1 MRVQTRHVF
10 LRRCSVALLCLSVSF
25 LSLGFFSVDAHAGPP
40 QRIASLNM
48 CVDQLL
54 VKLVP
59 KARIASVT
67 YLSAKPQLSA
77 ISDQLDG
84 LHINHGLAEEIVPL
98 NPDLIIAG
106 DFGAVDAVVLL
117 QRLGYTV
124 ERVPLPRK
132 LDEIG
137 THIENFGALVGAQS
151 AATEM
156 AQAIRA
162 QLAEVDAQQ
171 LTFEQRPTAIW
182 YSSNGVVAGGETL
195 EHELMTRAGYRNL
208 AAEQQRMGF
217 AKFDLEELLVYA
229 PEVIIVEAGY
239 AENFSLASEYL
250 QHPALRQRS
259 RLVELPSALSVC
271 TAPVVAEALRALKN
285 GVKPPL

>member
-1 MRVQTRHVF
+1 MLGLT
-10 LRRCSVALLCLSVSF
+10 LGLMLGITSLNVS
-25 LSLGFFSVDAHAGPP
+25 AEPP

-48 CVDQLL
+48 CFDQLL

-67 YLSAKPQLSA
+67 YLSANSQLSV
-77 ISDQLDG
+77 ISDQLEG

-106 DFGAVDAVVLL
+106 DFGAVDAVALL

-124 ERVPLPRK
+124 ERLPFPRT

-151 AATEM
+151 AAMEM
-156 AQAIRA
+156 AQTIRA

-171 LTFEQRPTAIW
+171 LTFEQQPTAIW
-182 YSSNGVVAGGETL
+182 YSSSGVVAGGETL

-208 AAEQQRMGF
+208 AAEHQRLGF

-229 PEVIIVEAGY
+229 PE
-239 AENFSLASEYL
+239 
-250 QHPALRQRS
+250 
-259 RLVELPSALSVC
+259 
-271 TAPVVAEALRALKN
+271 
-285 GVKPPL
+285 

>member
-1 MRVQTRHVF
+1 VSIQRVFFKRF
-10 LRRCSVALLCLSVSF
+10 FFALCWFSIGVAAVSVS
-25 LSLGFFSVDAHAGPP
+25 AEPP

-48 CVDQLL
+48 CIDQLL

-67 YLSAKPQLSA
+67 YLSANPQLST
-77 ISDQLDG
+77 ISDQLEG

-117 QRLGYTV
+117 QRLGYTA
-124 ERVPLPRK
+124 ERLPLPRT
-132 LDEIG
+132 LDDIS
-137 THIENFGALVGAQS
+137 THIENFGVLVGAQQ
-151 AATEM
+151 AAVEM

-171 LTFEQRPTAIW
+171 LSFEQQTTAIW

-208 AAEQQRMGF
+208 AAEHQRLGF

-229 PEVIIVEAGY
+229 PEVIIVETGY

-250 QHPALRQRS
+250 QHPALRKRS

-271 TAPVVAEALRALKN
+271 TAPVVADALRALQN
-285 GVKPPL
+285 GVKQPL